1 MKQFFVIL
9 CLLWSSFVGADELD
23 LKIGVIKELYELTP
37 KECGD
42 IRFNDAS
49 DDEVHL
55 GKLLFESKVLS
66 GNDDI
71 ACINCHLDEFNITD
85 GLPLAIGVNGIGDGM
100 EAQGFACP
108 PKPHSDATFEQN
120 HNSEMT
126 ASALLNVE
134 HLSMHFGG
142 LVAVDDLSFCAAQ
155 GEITGIIGPNGAGK
169 TTTFRMCM
177 GMVPPDKGKIVFRN
191 REITRWPIYK
201 RARLGMG
208 YLAQEPSVFRKLS
221 VIDNLLA
228 ILELGLLPANEQKQ
242 RAESLLHEF
251 GLDHVRQSQGEV
263 LSGGERRRLEI
274 ARALASNPS
283 LILLDEPFSG
293 IDPVAVEEI
302 QGILESLKDRGISIL
317 LTDHNVRETLFITD
331 RTYIL
336 AAGNILAEGKAEDL
350 AADKRV
356 REIYLGKRFELA

>member
-1 MKQFFVIL
+1 MEP
-9 CLLWSSFVGADELD
+9 LL
-23 LKIGVIKELYELTP
+23 
-37 KECGD
+37 
-42 IRFNDAS
+42 
-49 DDEVHL
+49 H
-55 GKLLFESKVLS
+55 
-66 GNDDI
+66 
-71 ACINCHLDEFNITD
+71 
-85 GLPLAIGVNGIGDGM
+85 
-100 EAQGFACP
+100 AQGLSKSF
-108 PKPHSDATFEQN
+108 KGRKVVQKVS
-120 HNSEMT
+120 
-126 ASALLNVE
+126 LNV
-134 HLSMHFGG
+134 
-142 LVAVDDLSFCAAQ
+142 CP
-155 GEITGIIGPNGAGK
+155 GEIVGLLGPNGAGK

-177 GMVPPDKGKIVFRN
+177 GMVPPDEGKIVFRN

-228 ILELGLLPANEQKQ
+228 VLELGKLSADEQKV
-242 RAESLLHEF
+242 RAESLLQEF
-251 GLDHVRQSQGEV
+251 GLDPVRQSLGEV

-302 QGILESLKDRGISIL
+302 QGILESLKNQGISIL

-336 AAGNILAEGKAEDL
+336 AGGKILAEGKAEDL
-350 AADKRV
+350 AADQKV
-356 REIYLGKRFELA
+356 REIYLGKRFKLA

>member
-1 MKQFFVIL
+1 MEP
-9 CLLWSSFVGADELD
+9 LL
-23 LKIGVIKELYELTP
+23 
-37 KECGD
+37 
-42 IRFNDAS
+42 
-49 DDEVHL
+49 H
-55 GKLLFESKVLS
+55 
-66 GNDDI
+66 
-71 ACINCHLDEFNITD
+71 
-85 GLPLAIGVNGIGDGM
+85 
-100 EAQGFACP
+100 AQGLSKSF
-108 PKPHSDATFEQN
+108 KGRKVVQKVS
-120 HNSEMT
+120 
-126 ASALLNVE
+126 LNV
-134 HLSMHFGG
+134 
-142 LVAVDDLSFCAAQ
+142 CP
-155 GEITGIIGPNGAGK
+155 GEIVGLLGPNGAGK

-177 GMVPPDKGKIVFRN
+177 GIVPPDEGKIVFRN

-228 ILELGLLPANEQKQ
+228 VLELGKLSADEQKV
-242 RAESLLHEF
+242 RAESLLQEF
-251 GLDHVRQSQGEV
+251 GLDPVRQSLGEV

-302 QGILESLKDRGISIL
+302 QGILESLKNQGISIL

-336 AAGNILAEGKAEDL
+336 AGGEILAEGKAEDL
-350 AADKRV
+350 VADQKV

>member
-1 MKQFFVIL
+1 MEP
-9 CLLWSSFVGADELD
+9 LL
-23 LKIGVIKELYELTP
+23 
-37 KECGD
+37 
-42 IRFNDAS
+42 
-49 DDEVHL
+49 H
-55 GKLLFESKVLS
+55 
-66 GNDDI
+66 
-71 ACINCHLDEFNITD
+71 
-85 GLPLAIGVNGIGDGM
+85 
-100 EAQGFACP
+100 AQGLSKSF
-108 PKPHSDATFEQN
+108 KGRKVVQKVS
-120 HNSEMT
+120 
-126 ASALLNVE
+126 LNV
-134 HLSMHFGG
+134 
-142 LVAVDDLSFCAAQ
+142 CP
-155 GEITGIIGPNGAGK
+155 GEIVGLLGPNGAGK

-177 GMVPPDKGKIVFRN
+177 GMVPPDEGKIVFRN

-228 ILELGLLPANEQKQ
+228 VLELGKLSADEQKV
-242 RAESLLHEF
+242 RAESLLQEF
-251 GLDHVRQSQGEV
+251 GLDPVRQSLGEV

-302 QGILESLKDRGISIL
+302 QGILESLKNQGISIL

-336 AAGNILAEGKAEDL
+336 AGGEILAEGKAEDL
-350 AADKRV
+350 AADQKV